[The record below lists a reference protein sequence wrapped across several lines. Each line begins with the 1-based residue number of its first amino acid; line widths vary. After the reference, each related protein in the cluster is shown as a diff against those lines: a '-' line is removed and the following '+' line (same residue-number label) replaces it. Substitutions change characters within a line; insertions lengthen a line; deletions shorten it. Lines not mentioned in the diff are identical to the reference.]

1 MKIQAPSPEDFE
13 TCKCNSYRLCTGLG
27 VGTRPAQSAE
37 FYARRSDERVVTSGV
52 IFHDLFLFCINNCTN
67 KKTSKNILLLPTRTL
82 TECISAKKKCSDQ
95 QFPTN
100 YENGKYKAQAHVC

>member
-1 MKIQAPSPEDFE
+1 M
-13 TCKCNSYRLCTGLG
+13 YRLGS
-27 VGTRPAQSAE
+27 PAQSAE

-82 TECISAKKKCSDQ
+82 TDCISAFFCFCSDQ
-95 QFPTN
+95 QFSTN